1 MLLPGG
7 PFEHFSG
14 SLVVVGPNRTVLY
27 CNPAGKALAALL
39 QGPDSPQ
46 LRAAVE
52 GAFNGRPAQF
62 SPFRPGGQDQP
73 GAVLDLTVMPWDGG
87 AAVVLLGRD
96 ITFERAQRDAL
107 RGELARARRKVH
119 FNHTLTDLLTKGLDL
134 DLLADVMLRGLVG
147 SLDLAGA
154 QLLEACPPPGPRC
167 RALATAGAALPDGL
181 LGKLQTG
188 LRDGAAFT
196 LRCDDIS
203 LLAQSVATAAPPDPR
218 RLVLVIWRKADKP
231 GHVSGRFDDNAEL
244 LRHCLERLRAA

>member
-154 QLLEACPPPGPRC
+154 QLLEACPPPGRAVGRWPQPARPC
-167 RALATAGAALPDGL
+167 RTGCWASCKPACATAPPSRCGATTSA
-181 LGKLQTG
+181 
-188 LRDGAAFT
+188 
-196 LRCDDIS
+196 C
-203 LLAQSVATAAPPDPR
+203 
-218 RLVLVIWRKADKP
+218 WRKAWRPRPHQTPADW
-231 GHVSGRFDDNAEL
+231 
-244 LRHCLERLRAA
+244 CW